1 MMTTRTKRADRK
13 PRNQRARETGAD
25 TKEADG
31 STGTIPEDVAWF
43 LAASTRPGVILEIPL
58 GTVGTA
64 TPDQMAVTAVVQ
76 SGQYRVIRCLYE

>member
-1 MMTTRTKRADRK
+1 MLTDAFAPPSSGSRVARTASRVATETTTTKTNQADRK

-43 LAASTRPGVILEIPL
+43 WQRAHAWG
-58 GTVGTA
+58 
-64 TPDQMAVTAVVQ
+64 
-76 SGQYRVIRCLYE
+76 